1 MRCTKSFWNCMLW
14 SDRTPNLHRPNMEME
29 FMSLREHRAAP
40 TKLEGGAQTTS
51 SDLRIITTSCLC
63 FSFHG
68 LHMLTEKYLGL
79 CLSRFKTRRRERWL
93 ITSSCRE
100 KSQCILL
107 VLTGPYAHPWAN
119 HNGQRNGLL
128 WLAGPEWRSTPGVSQ
143 EAFFC
148 RRTKDFWTALAT
160 DVQSWFLKCFVL

>member
-1 MRCTKSFWNCMLW
+1 MFSAIEEKPNYVVAFEPVLFSPMRCTKSFWNCMLL

-29 FMSLREHRAAP
+29 FMSLHEHRAAP

-63 FSFHG
+63 FPFHG

-79 CLSRFKTRRRERWL
+79 CLSRLKTRRRERWL

-107 VLTGPYAHPWAN
+107 VLTAICSS
-119 HNGQRNGLL
+119 L
-128 WLAGPEWRSTPGVSQ
+128 SQ
-143 EAFFC
+143 
-148 RRTKDFWTALAT
+148 
-160 DVQSWFLKCFVL
+160 S